1 MLLVR
6 LECNITLLSQLL
18 RALRVL
24 LEQVVRLCESDK
36 PFYQRA
42 VVSDESLHPLYKRE
56 FHDVFDEFR
65 EHAEF
70 EPLLQRMKVVDQNG
84 ETDMDEDQ
92 WEAASAC
99 LFSLPFLPFLP
110 CADEDAD
117 IYVMFALEKREAGSR
132 AGTG

>member
-1 MLLVR
+1 MGR
-6 LECNITLLSQLL
+6 LAAE
-18 RALRVL
+18 
-24 LEQVVRLCESDK
+24 
-36 PFYQRA
+36 YG
-42 VVSDESLHPLYKRE
+42 LHPLYKRE

-65 EHAEF
+65 EIPEF
-70 EPLLQRMKVVDQNG
+70 KDLLTRMKVVDRNE

-99 LFSLPFLPFLP
+99 LFSLPPSASAMN
-110 CADEDAD
+110 ADAICVD